1 MGSPLSLIGPAMSL
15 AGGGKGGGGGGGG
28 GDGGGVSPQEMALAQ
43 YTQHQRLM
51 EAENQ
56 FGNTGTGISTG
67 MTRAA
72 GGTRIAE
79 AMQLAGLSDR
89 NQATIGQL
97 AVKNAEDTGTAA
109 GTAAANQGGF
119 SDQPG
124 SFGSQSDTTGATDQT
139 GTA

>member
-1 MGSPLSLIGPAMSL
+1 MSL
-15 AGGGKGGGGGGGG
+15 AGGGKGGGGGGG

-51 EAENQ
+51 EAESQ
-56 FGNTGTGISTG
+56 FGNTGTGMSTG

-79 AMQLAGLSDR
+79 ALQLAGLSDR
-89 NQATIGQL
+89 NQMAQGQAL
-97 AVKNAEDTGTAA
+97 QQIAQQQGAAA

-124 SFGSQSDTTGATDQT
+124 SFGSQSDTTGATGATDQT

>member
-1 MGSPLSLIGPAMSL
+1 M
-15 AGGGKGGGGGGGG
+15 
-28 GDGGGVSPQEMALAQ
+28 
-43 YTQHQRLM
+43 
-51 EAENQ
+51 
-56 FGNTGTGISTG
+56 STG

-79 AMQLAGLSDR
+79 ALQLAGLSDR
-89 NQATIGQL
+89 NQMVQGQAL
-97 AVKNAEDTGTAA
+97 QQIAQQQGAAA